1 MGACRAVVNLI
12 RAGSHINEGH
22 YRRKENRKSTCPLH
36 GNKSVERPIPI
47 YSSSIF
53 QIMQPMFIICR
64 YVQDATLNSMERA
77 RRFGSFYSWTEK
89 RSFGIVPR
97 EKGLSREGG
106 TSNSSF
112 SCCLF
117 VELRLIRLDQLR
129 DLRGPREERKKGGQT
144 VIFLRYPTFTNPQPA
159 QGFLVFLP
167 LSYE

>member
-1 MGACRAVVNLI
+1 MKAITEERKTGRALVRSMVIKVWKDLFQSI
-12 RAGSHINEGH
+12 LHQ
-22 YRRKENRKSTCPLH
+22 YFKSC
-36 GNKSVERPIPI
+36 NQ
-47 YSSSIF
+47 F
-53 QIMQPMFIICR
+53 CR
-64 YVQDATLNSMERA
+64 YVQDATLNSMERS
-77 RRFGSFYSWTEK
+77 RRFASFYSWTEK

-117 VELRLIRLDQLR
+117 VELRLIRLEQLR

-144 VIFLRYPTFTNPQPA
+144 VIFLRYPTFPNPQPA